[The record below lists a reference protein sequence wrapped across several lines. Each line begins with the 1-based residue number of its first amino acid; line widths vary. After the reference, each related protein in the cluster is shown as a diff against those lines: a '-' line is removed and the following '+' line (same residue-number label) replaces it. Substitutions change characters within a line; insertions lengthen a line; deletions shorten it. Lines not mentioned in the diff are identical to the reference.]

1 MYIAKASH
9 PISGERLLH
18 LFTLFQDICPTGIQ
32 LIYVSETT
40 LYSFICGILIGT
52 KNARRKGSGR
62 LSYQAFYRVYRPQTF
77 HEMSGQQHIKQT
89 LQNALLHNKT
99 THAYLFSGPRGT
111 GKTSAAK
118 IFAKALNCEK
128 GPAKEPC
135 NECETCRTITEGSNT
150 DVIEFDAASNSR
162 VEEMRDIIEKVRYA
176 PASSKYKVY
185 IIDEVHMLSNS
196 AFNALLKTLEEPPA
210 HAVFILATTEPH
222 KLPLTII
229 SRCQRFDFKPITAA
243 EIVERMQHVLADA
256 EIEADDSALKVIAQA
271 ASGGMRDAL
280 SMLDQVVSFSG
291 EKVTAEEALLV
302 TGSVGEDI
310 FHQLAE
316 SLVSKDAGAALTLL
330 NRLIAE
336 GKDVSRLAEDLITFF
351 RDLLLL
357 KTAPELTDLL
367 EVISGDERFVSLAQQ
382 FEPEALYAYIDIL
395 GETQQEMRFSNHA
408 KVYIESALLKMIQTR
423 SLPVAPAGAASS
435 SPELDQKLAALER
448 TVAELQQ
455 QLANGGGRAAPAGE
469 ATPGRKNSSN
479 NARAYKIPTGKVHQV
494 LSAATKEDITII
506 REEWARMMQ
515 SLQRSHSALLEE
527 TEPVA
532 ASDSAFVLKFKYE
545 IHCLMASEN
554 ASLRSGLAEALRQ
567 QTGKAYDVVYVP
579 EEGWLKVREDFIRKS
594 GLVKNHQPTEQNAA
608 SGDASEGSDSETP
621 QEIPAFME
629 GAELTEEDPLVS
641 EAEKLFGKEFI
652 TVHDE

>member
-1 MYIAKASH
+1 M
-9 PISGERLLH
+9 
-18 LFTLFQDICPTGIQ
+18 
-32 LIYVSETT
+32 
-40 LYSFICGILIGT
+40 
-52 KNARRKGSGR
+52 
-62 LSYQAFYRVYRPQTF
+62 SYQAFYRVYRPQTF
-77 HEMSGQQHIKQT
+77 HEMSGQQHVKQT

-118 IFAKALNCEK
+118 IFAKALNCEN

-135 NECETCRTITEGSNT
+135 NECESCRTITEGSNT

-196 AFNALLKTLEEPPA
+196 AFNALLKTLEEPPP

-243 EIVERMQHVLADA
+243 EIVERMTHVLDDANIDADN
-256 EIEADDSALKVIAQA
+256 SALKVIAQA

-291 EKVTAEEALLV
+291 DRVTAEEALLV

-310 FHQLAE
+310 FHKLAE
-316 SLVSKDAGAALTLL
+316 ALLTKDAGAALTLL

-357 KTAPELTDLL
+357 RTAPELTDLL
-367 EVISGDERFVSLAQQ
+367 EVISGDERFVAMAQA
-382 FEPEALYAYIDIL
+382 FEPDTLYAYIDIL

-408 KVYIESALLKMIQTR
+408 KVYIESALLKMVQTR
-423 SLPVAPAGAASS
+423 ASS
-435 SPELDQKLAALER
+435 ASQNGASSASPELEQKIAALER
-448 TVAELQQ
+448 IVGELQQ
-455 QLANGGGRAAPAGE
+455 QLAAGGGGAQSGEKVPAA
-469 ATPGRKNSSN
+469 RKNSSN

-494 LSAATKEDITII
+494 LNAATKEDIGVI

-515 SLQRSHSALLEE
+515 SMQRSHSALLEE

-594 GLVKNHQPTEQNAA
+594 GLSKQHSQQEGRPANSEGG
-608 SGDASEGSDSETP
+608 SEASEMQEP
-621 QEIPAFME
+621 QEVPAFLD
-629 GAELTEEDPLVS
+629 GAELTQEDPIVS

>member
-1 MYIAKASH
+1 M
-9 PISGERLLH
+9 
-18 LFTLFQDICPTGIQ
+18 
-32 LIYVSETT
+32 
-40 LYSFICGILIGT
+40 
-52 KNARRKGSGR
+52 
-62 LSYQAFYRVYRPQTF
+62 SYQAFYRVYRPQTF
-77 HEMSGQQHIKQT
+77 DEMSGQRHVKQT

-118 IFAKALNCEK
+118 IFAKALNCEN

-135 NECETCRTITEGSNT
+135 NACETCRTITEGSNT

-243 EIVERMQHVLADA
+243 EIMERMAYVLDEAG
-256 EIEADDSALKVIAQA
+256 IEADNSALKVIAQA

-291 EKVTAEEALLV
+291 ERVTAEEALLV

-310 FHQLAE
+310 FYELACA
-316 SLVSKDAGAALTLL
+316 LQSKDAGAALTLL

-357 KTAPELTDLL
+357 HTAPELTDLL
-367 EVISGDERFVSLAQQ
+367 EAISGDDRFVALAAD
-382 FEPEALYAYIDIL
+382 FDPDLLYAYIDIL
-395 GETQQEMRFSNHA
+395 GETQSEMRFSNHA
-408 KVYIESALLKMIQTR
+408 KVYIESAVLKMIQTKGAVSGTGAGTVIPAELEQKIA
-423 SLPVAPAGAASS
+423 SLERLVGDLQKQLADGGAAGQPADRAPAA
-435 SPELDQKLAALER
+435 
-448 TVAELQQ
+448 
-455 QLANGGGRAAPAGE
+455 
-469 ATPGRKNSSN
+469 RKNSSN

-494 LSAATKEDITII
+494 LSAATKQDIQVI

-515 SLQRSHSALLEE
+515 TMQRSHSALLEE

-554 ASLRSGLAEALRQ
+554 ASLRSGLAEALHQ
-567 QTGKAYDVVYVP
+567 QTGKAYEVVYVP
-579 EEGWLKVREDFIRKS
+579 EEGWLKVREDFIRKNGLAKQPSS
-594 GLVKNHQPTEQNAA
+594 GETRPEGEGA
-608 SGDASEGSDSETP
+608 SSEPAG
-621 QEIPAFME
+621 QEELPAFLE
-629 GAELTEEDPLVS
+629 GAELTEEDGIVS